1 MVFERG
7 NLPPASKVRTDTAA
21 KGLTMKLRSLRLLLC
36 ISFALRLSALPQPAP
51 ESPAGT
57 WVGAAAVNGKQVP
70 FRLELR
76 GTGQNIQGVLVNGR
90 ERSASSSG
98 SFSNQ
103 HLVLH
108 FDYYANTLD
117 ATLSDGTLNG
127 TFGGH
132 LPDVSITAHLNAKTP
147 APSAGAPNI
156 SGDWSVAVQG
166 PKGEHAWKLRVRQT
180 GASVVTVIERI
191 DGDTGNLYG
200 QWHDGKFAVS
210 HFTAA
215 GPSYAELLPQ
225 PGGTLQLVTFAHGGG
240 LLTLPAHRT
249 QAGVTGKQE
258 AADDPLQHTLLKN
271 PKQPLAFSF
280 PDLNGRQVSNTDPE
294 FRGKAVI
301 VSIGGSWCP
310 NCQDEAPF
318 LETLYRRFHGQG
330 LEIVEVSFEE
340 ESQLKDPARLKAVIH
355 RYGITYQVLLA
366 GTPDQLNE
374 KFPSVTNLNCWPT
387 TFFIGRNG
395 TVMAIHTGYSGPA
408 TAQDNDKLRSETVA
422 LVQGLLSRNSSGQP

>member
-1 MVFERG
+1 
-7 NLPPASKVRTDTAA
+7 
-21 KGLTMKLRSLRLLLC
+21 MKLRSLRLLLC
-36 ISFALRLSALPQPAP
+36 ISFALRLSAIPQPVP

-57 WVGAAAVNGKQVP
+57 WTGAAAVNGKQVP

-76 GTGQNIQGVLVNGR
+76 GTGEGVQGTLVNGR

-98 SFSNQ
+98 SFSNH

-156 SGDWSVAVQG
+156 SGDWRVAVQG

-200 QWHDGKFAVS
+200 QWHEGKFVVS

-225 PGGTLQLVTFAHGGG
+225 PDDTLQLVTFAHGGG

-249 QAGVTGKQE
+249 QTGVIGKQE

-271 PKQPLAFSF
+271 PKEPLAFSF

-340 ESQLKDPARLKAVIH
+340 ESQLKDAARLKAVIH

>member
-1 MVFERG
+1 
-7 NLPPASKVRTDTAA
+7 
-21 KGLTMKLRSLRLLLC
+21 MKPRSLRLLLC
-36 ISFALRLSALPQPAP
+36 ISFAVPLSAIPQPAP

-76 GTGQNIQGVLVNGR
+76 GTGQNIQGVLVNAR

-98 SFSNQ
+98 SFSNH

-117 ATLSDGTLNG
+117 ATLSDRMLSG

-132 LPDVSITAHLNAKTP
+132 PPDVPITAHLNGKTP

-166 PKGEHAWKLRVRQT
+166 LKGEHAWKLRVRQT

-200 QWHDGKFAVS
+200 QWIEGKFVES

-240 LLTLPAHRT
+240 LLTLPAHRA

-258 AADDPLQHTLLKN
+258 AADDPLQHTFLKSL
-271 PKQPLAFSF
+271 KEPLAFSF
-280 PDLNGRQVSNTDPE
+280 PDLNGRQVSNTDPD

-318 LETLYRRFHGQG
+318 LETLYQRFHSQG

-340 ESQLKDPARLKAVIH
+340 ESQLKDPARLKAVIR

-366 GTPDQLNE
+366 GTPDQLGE
-374 KFPSVTNLNCWPT
+374 KFPKVANLNCWPT

-395 TVMAIHTGYSGPA
+395 TVKAIHTGYSGPA
-408 TAQDNDKLRSETVA
+408 AGTDNDQLRSETVA
-422 LVQGLLSRNSSGQP
+422 LVQGLLSRNSLGQP

>member
-1 MVFERG
+1 MK
-7 NLPPASKVRTDTAA
+7 PRT
-21 KGLTMKLRSLRLLLC
+21 LRFLLC
-36 ISFALRLSALPQPAP
+36 IFFALRLSATPRPAP
-51 ESPAGT
+51 ESPAGIWFGEAT
-57 WVGAAAVNGKQVP
+57 VNGKHVP

-76 GTGQNIQGVLVNGR
+76 GAGENVQGILLNGR

-98 SFSNQ
+98 EFSNH

-117 ATLSDGTLNG
+117 ATLSNGTLNG
-127 TFGGH
+127 IFGGH
-132 LPDVSITAHLNAKTP
+132 LPSVPITAHLNGKPPVA
-147 APSAGAPNI
+147 SAGAPNI
-156 SGDWSVAVQG
+156 SGNWNVAVQG
-166 PKGEHAWKLRVRQT
+166 PKGEHTWKLRVQQN
-180 GASVVTVIERI
+180 GASIVTVIERI

-215 GPSYAELLPQ
+215 GPSYSELLPQ
-225 PGGTLQLVTFAHGGG
+225 PDGTLQLVTFGHGGG
-240 LLTLPAHRT
+240 LLTLPARRA
-249 QAGVTGKQE
+249 QAEKTGKQE
-258 AADDPLQHTLLKN
+258 AVDDPLQHTLLKD
-271 PKQPLAFSF
+271 PREPLAFSF

-301 VSIGGSWCP
+301 VSVGGSWCP

-318 LETLYRRFHGQG
+318 LETLYQRFHNQG

-340 ESQLKDPARLKAVIH
+340 APQLKDPVRLKAVIH

-374 KFPSVTNLNCWPT
+374 KFPRVANLDCWPT
-387 TFFIGRNG
+387 TFFIARNG
-395 TVMAIHTGYSGPA
+395 TVKAIHTGYAGPA
-408 TAQDNDKLRSETVA
+408 AGKDNDELRSQTVA
-422 LVQGLLSRNSSGQP
+422 LVQGLLTGDSTGKH

>member
-1 MVFERG
+1 
-7 NLPPASKVRTDTAA
+7 
-21 KGLTMKLRSLRLLLC
+21 MKPRSLRLLLC

-340 ESQLKDPARLKAVIH
+340 ESQLKDAARLKAVIH

>member
-1 MVFERG
+1 MM
-7 NLPPASKVRTDTAA
+7 P
-21 KGLTMKLRSLRLLLC
+21 RSLRLLLC
-36 ISFALRLSALPQPAP
+36 ILFATRLGGLPSTLFAAASTEDQPGPAI
-51 ESPAGT
+51 PAGT
-57 WVGAAAVNGKQVP
+57 WVGDAALNGKQVP

-76 GTGQNIQGVLVNGR
+76 GTAKNVQGILINGR

-98 SFSNQ
+98 SFSDH

-117 ATLSDGTLNG
+117 ATLSDGVLNG

-132 LPDVSITAHLNAKTP
+132 SPNIPMTAHLNGKTP
-147 APSAGAPNI
+147 ASSAGAPNI
-156 SGDWSVAVQG
+156 AGDWSVAVQG
-166 PKGEHAWKLRVRQT
+166 PKGEHAWKLRIHQT

-200 QWHDGKFAVS
+200 QWRDGKFVVS

-225 PGGTLQLVTFAHGGG
+225 PDGTLQLVTFAHGGG
-240 LLTLPAHRT
+240 VLTLPARRA
-249 QAGVTGKQE
+249 QAGISAKQE

-271 PKQPLAFSF
+271 LTEPLAFSF
-280 PDLNGRQVSNTDPE
+280 PDLNGRRVSNTDPE

-301 VSIGGSWCP
+301 VYLGGSWCP

-318 LETLYRRFHGQG
+318 LETLYRRFHDQG

-340 ESQLKDPARLKAVIH
+340 GSQLQDPARLKAVIR

-366 GTPDQLNE
+366 GSPDQLNE
-374 KFPSVTNLNCWPT
+374 KFPRVANLNCWPT
-387 TFFIGRNG
+387 TFFIGRDG
-395 TVMAIHTGYSGPA
+395 TVKAIHTGYSGPA
-408 TAQDNDKLRSETVA
+408 AGKDNDELRSETVA
-422 LVQGLLSRNSSGQP
+422 LVQHLLSSNSVGKP

>member
-1 MVFERG
+1 
-7 NLPPASKVRTDTAA
+7 
-21 KGLTMKLRSLRLLLC
+21 MKLRSLRLLLC

-340 ESQLKDPARLKAVIH
+340 ESQLKDAARLKAVIH

>member
-1 MVFERG
+1 
-7 NLPPASKVRTDTAA
+7 
-21 KGLTMKLRSLRLLLC
+21 MKLRSLRLLLC

-156 SGDWSVAVQG
+156 SGGWRVG
-166 PKGEHAWKLRVRQT
+166 GHGCNGE
-180 GASVVTVIERI
+180 E
-191 DGDTGNLYG
+191 DT
-200 QWHDGKFAVS
+200 
-210 HFTAA
+210 
-215 GPSYAELLPQ
+215 
-225 PGGTLQLVTFAHGGG
+225 
-240 LLTLPAHRT
+240 
-249 QAGVTGKQE
+249 
-258 AADDPLQHTLLKN
+258 KN
-271 PKQPLAFSF
+271 
-280 PDLNGRQVSNTDPE
+280 T
-294 FRGKAVI
+294 
-301 VSIGGSWCP
+301 
-310 NCQDEAPF
+310 
-318 LETLYRRFHGQG
+318 
-330 LEIVEVSFEE
+330 
-340 ESQLKDPARLKAVIH
+340 
-355 RYGITYQVLLA
+355 
-366 GTPDQLNE
+366 
-374 KFPSVTNLNCWPT
+374 
-387 TFFIGRNG
+387 
-395 TVMAIHTGYSGPA
+395 
-408 TAQDNDKLRSETVA
+408 
-422 LVQGLLSRNSSGQP
+422 